1 MTDEKS
7 QCGGIVGLL
16 RNNKAKGTK
25 EVACISLSHLKSS
38 SQLLLEFDKSSFQ
51 QRDMTLL

>member
-16 RNNKAKGTK
+16 RKNKAKGTK

-51 QRDMTLL
+51 QRDVTLL